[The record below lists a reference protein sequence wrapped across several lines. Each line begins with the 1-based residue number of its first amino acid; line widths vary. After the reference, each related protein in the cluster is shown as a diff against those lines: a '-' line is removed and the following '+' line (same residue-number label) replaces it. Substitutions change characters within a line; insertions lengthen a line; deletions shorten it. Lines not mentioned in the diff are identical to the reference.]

1 MSADLKRL
9 GRRNAYRLGKL
20 RAQGIGEP
28 AAPAPFRVSFGRPPH
43 RGPVTLWLLAWL
55 GGAALIALG
64 AAAGLWFGP
73 FVIGLATGLANR
85 LGRWRLL
92 VLLPVTAVMA
102 VAGWGMA
109 LAWQAVHG
117 LPYGATARVIAA
129 LAGLPVLAV
138 TGFAAALLVAAV
150 QAVIGGWLGSVA
162 TARLRDD

>member
-9 GRRNAYRLGKL
+9 GRRNAYRLGRL

-28 AAPAPFRVSFGRPPH
+28 AAPGSFRVSFAPPRH

-55 GGAALIALG
+55 SGAVLIALA

-73 FVIGLATGLANR
+73 FVIGLVTGLANR

-92 VLLPVTAVMA
+92 VLLPVTAAMA
-102 VAGWGMA
+102 AAGWGIP
-109 LAWQAVHG
+109 LAWQVLHG
-117 LPYGATARVIAA
+117 QPYGATARVIAA
-129 LAGLPVLAV
+129 LAGLPALAV
-138 TGFAAALLVAAV
+138 TGFAAALLVAAL
-150 QAVIGGWLGSVA
+150 QAIIGGWLGSVA